1 MFGPVVLAYPVYCS
15 WMSIITPLINLV
27 QDSESDILMSCYADL
42 KDMFAALNYI
52 YKTGLN

>member
-1 MFGPVVLAYPVYCS
+1 MFGPALLAYPVYCS

-27 QDSESDILMSCYADL
+27 QDSSVILMSGYADL

>member
-1 MFGPVVLAYPVYCS
+1 MFGPAVLAYPVYCS

-27 QDSESDILMSCYADL
+27 QDSSAILMSCYAE
-42 KDMFAALNYI
+42 DMFAALNYI